1 MGANKMKKAI
11 LIGCLL
17 FLGLGIIFINNNKKE
32 QETLPIISIL
42 NENNDVEHCNIE
54 TNWQD
59 EKSGK
64 KITLISCET
73 VEDAIDLANSSP
85 MNQLVSNKLVISTS
99 KEYKEA
105 LYIIFN
111 KENELIV
118 QNDIVDDK
126 IVIDE
131 SIKEGVIIVNFI
143 YDQGNIKI
151 VFPFTV

>member
-1 MGANKMKKAI
+1 MK
-11 LIGCLL
+11 
-17 FLGLGIIFINNNKKE
+17 
-32 QETLPIISIL
+32 
-42 NENNDVEHCNIE
+42 
-54 TNWQD
+54 
-59 EKSGK
+59 KSGK

-73 VEDAIDLANSSP
+73 VEDAIDLANSSS
-85 MNQLVSNKLVISTS
+85 MNQLISNKLVISTS